1 MQVPIR
7 KPGKYTHIPK
17 DPYISQKGFDK
28 LNKELES
35 IKKKLP
41 KAREETHTH
50 AQMGDFSENAEYQ
63 AAKRRMR
70 GMNSAV
76 ERIEKKLNAAIIIP
90 NDTPTDTVS
99 IGHTVTIF
107 FNKKKQ
113 TFTILGSDEA
123 DPTKK
128 IISHLSPI
136 GKELL
141 GKKKNEKFT
150 IQINGKNNSCE
161 IVNIELTK

>member
-7 KPGKYTHIPK
+7 KAGKYTFIPK
-17 DPYISQKGFDK
+17 DPHISQKGFDQ
-28 LNKELES
+28 LSKELKS

-41 KAREETHTH
+41 KAREETHIH

-70 GMNSAV
+70 GLNSAA
-76 ERIEKKLNAAIIIP
+76 ERIEKKLNTAIIIP
-90 NDTPTDTVS
+90 DDTPTDTLS
-99 IGHTVTIF
+99 IGHTVTLL
-107 FNKKKQ
+107 FNGTKQ
-113 TFTILGSDEA
+113 IFTILGSDEA

-141 GKKKNEKFT
+141 GKKKNEIFT

-161 IVNIELTK
+161 ILDIQLTK